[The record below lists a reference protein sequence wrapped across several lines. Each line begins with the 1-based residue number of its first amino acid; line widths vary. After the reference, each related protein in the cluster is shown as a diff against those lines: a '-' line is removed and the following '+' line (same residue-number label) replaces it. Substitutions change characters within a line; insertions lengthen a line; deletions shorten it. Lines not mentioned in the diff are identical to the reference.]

1 MIERSFPSTKLCL
14 NCGALNTLTLSD
26 RTYKCSCGYEEDRD
40 VKSAK
45 TILHAG
51 RCKTNYI
58 PMGHREFKPVENKTS
73 VNFDLSKFVS
83 YDSAKQEAQGLILG

>member
-1 MIERSFPSTKLCL
+1 M
-14 NCGALNTLTLSD
+14 NCGALNTLSLSD
-26 RTYKCSCGYEEDRD
+26 RTYKCDCGYEEDRD
-40 VKSAK
+40 VKAAK

-58 PMGHREFKPVENKTS
+58 PTERRDFKPVENKTS

-83 YDSAKQEAQGLILG
+83 YDSMKQEAQVFRLG